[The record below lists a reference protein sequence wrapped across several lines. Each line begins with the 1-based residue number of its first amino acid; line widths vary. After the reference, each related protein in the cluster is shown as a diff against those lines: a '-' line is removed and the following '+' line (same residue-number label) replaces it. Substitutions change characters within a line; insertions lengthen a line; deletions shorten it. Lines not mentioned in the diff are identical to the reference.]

1 METINAVYFDICA
14 VILMAVLLF
23 SVISRKMTNG
33 LVNHIFLAL
42 IGINLLSA
50 AFDIWAVVMDRS
62 PDPTAYGMTERFL
75 SHSLY
80 LLFHNLAS
88 FVYLLYIIG
97 LTDTWHK
104 IRRRRLAAGMIG
116 GAYLLLTV
124 LFVLNPRSHLMF
136 SFNESGRYVRGVL
149 FPLLYLYA
157 FSVMLGGALWL
168 IKYRRL
174 LIRRNFYA
182 LLMMYLFGAL
192 TIAIQ
197 WIYPQLLL
205 EMFGAALSLLYIT
218 VIVHRPEERID
229 PKTGLM
235 KYEAYAVDMKKKFA
249 NGKHVTS
256 IITNIS
262 NYGALNSILGY
273 DGMNSLLKTIAD
285 AITGINRDLKARGE
299 LYYLDRGRF
308 RFVLDTEKTEQIRA
322 AAERINAF
330 LRRGVNVNGMELNLV
345 TYVCITRCPEDVP
358 DFKTLML
365 FGNDIH
371 NRTPYTGQVQQAS
384 VIAEKHPFGLGNE
397 LNDIIEQALSERR
410 FMVYY
415 QPIYST
421 SEKRFVSA
429 EALLRLKDEKYG
441 FIPPDLLIAAAERS
455 GAIHKIG
462 DLVMEEVCRFI
473 ADKEFEKLGLSYIEI
488 NLSVVQCMSPDLT
501 DKILKTVGKYGVAPE
516 RINLEITETAENYAQ
531 NIMTENIERL
541 HRAGFSFSLDDYGTG
556 YSNISRVSSLPLKIT
571 KLDKS
576 FVNPSDNPRM
586 WIVLESTVKMLKS
599 MNMEIVVEGV
609 ETKEMVRK
617 FTELRCDYIQGYYF
631 SKPIPAEELVKF
643 LQKHLKQKS
652 GVPEKA

>member
-1 METINAVYFDICA
+1 MQAVYFDICA

-23 SVISRKMTNG
+23 SVISRKMTSG
-33 LVNHIFLAL
+33 SINHIFLTL

-50 AFDIWAVVMDRS
+50 MFDIWAVVMDRS
-62 PDPTAYGMTERFL
+62 ADPTIYDMTQRYV

-80 LLFHNLAS
+80 LLFHNIAT
-88 FVYLLYIIG
+88 FVYFLYIIG
-97 LTDTWHK
+97 ITDTWHK
-104 IRRRRLAAGMIG
+104 IRYKRLSAGIIG
-116 GAYLLLTV
+116 GAYLFLILLLV
-124 LFVLNPRSHLMF
+124 INPFTEHMF
-136 SFNESGRYVRGVL
+136 AFDESGRYVRGAL
-149 FPLLYLYA
+149 FPLLYAYA
-157 FSVMLGGALWL
+157 FSIMLGGVLWL

-174 LIRRNFYA
+174 LIRTRFFA

-197 WIYPQLLL
+197 FINPQLLL
-205 EMFGAALSLLYIT
+205 EMFGAAISLLYIT
-218 VIVHRPEERID
+218 IVIHKPEDRID
-229 PKTGLM
+229 SVTRLI

-249 NGKHVTS
+249 NGRHVTS

-262 NYGALNSILGY
+262 NFGALNSILGY
-273 DGMNSLLKTIAD
+273 DGMNNLLKMIAD
-285 AITGINRDLKARGE
+285 ELVGINRDLKARGE

-308 RFVLDTEKTEQIRA
+308 RFVLDTEKKELIET

-330 LRRGVNVNGMELNLV
+330 LKHGVNVNGMELNLV

-371 NRTPYTGQVQQAS
+371 NRTPYTGQVLQAS

-397 LNDIIEQALSERR
+397 LNEIIDRAISDRR
-410 FMVYY
+410 FTVYY

-421 SEKRFVSA
+421 TEKRFVSA

-441 FIPPDLLIAAAERS
+441 FIPPDLFITAAEHS

-462 DLVMEEVCRFI
+462 DIVMEEVCRFI
-473 ADKEFEKLGLSYIEI
+473 SGDEFEKLGLEYIEV
-488 NLSVVQCMSPDLT
+488 NLSVVQCMSHDLT
-501 DKILKTVGKYGVAPE
+501 DKILKTVRKYGVSPE
-516 RINLEITETAENYAQ
+516 KINLEITETAEDYAQ
-531 NIMTENIERL
+531 NIMTENIEKL

-556 YSNISRVSSLPLKIT
+556 YSNITRVSSLPLKIV

-586 WIVLESTVKMLKS
+586 WIVLQSTVKMLKS

-609 ETKEMVRK
+609 ETKEMVKR
-617 FTELRCDYIQGYYF
+617 FSELHCDYIQGYYF
-631 SKPIPAEELVKF
+631 SKPIPAEDFGKF
-643 LQKHLKQKS
+643 ILKNLK
-652 GVPEKA
+652 KADRAY

>member
-1 METINAVYFDICA
+1 MQAVYFDICA

-23 SVISRKMTNG
+23 SVISRKMTSG
-33 LVNHIFLAL
+33 SINHIFLTL

-50 AFDIWAVVMDRS
+50 MFDIWAVVMDRS
-62 PDPTAYGMTERFL
+62 VDPTIYDMTQRYV

-80 LLFHNLAS
+80 LLFHNIAT
-88 FVYLLYIIG
+88 FVYFLYIIG
-97 LTDTWHK
+97 ITDTWHK
-104 IRRRRLAAGMIG
+104 IRYKRLSAGIIG
-116 GAYLLLTV
+116 GAYLFLILLLV
-124 LFVLNPRSHLMF
+124 INPFTDHMF
-136 SFNESGRYVRGVL
+136 AFDESGRYVRGAL
-149 FPLLYLYA
+149 FPLLYAYA
-157 FSVMLGGALWL
+157 FSVMLGGVLWL

-174 LIRRNFYA
+174 LIRTRFFA

-197 WIYPQLLL
+197 FINPQLLL
-205 EMFGAALSLLYIT
+205 EMFGAAISLLYIT
-218 VIVHRPEERID
+218 IVIHKPEDRID
-229 PKTGLM
+229 SVTRLI

-249 NGKHVTS
+249 NGRHVTS

-262 NYGALNSILGY
+262 NFGALNSILGY
-273 DGMNSLLKTIAD
+273 DGMNSLLKMIAD
-285 AITGINRDLKARGE
+285 ELVGINRDLKARGE

-308 RFVLDTEKTEQIRA
+308 RFVLDTEKKELIET

-330 LRRGVNVNGMELNLV
+330 LKHGVNVNGMELNLV

-371 NRTPYTGQVQQAS
+371 NRTPYTGQVLQAS

-397 LNDIIEQALSERR
+397 LNEIIDRAISDRR
-410 FMVYY
+410 FTVYY

-421 SEKRFVSA
+421 TEKRFVSA
-429 EALLRLKDEKYG
+429 EALLRLKDEQYG
-441 FIPPDLLIAAAERS
+441 FIPPDLFITAAEHS

-462 DLVMEEVCRFI
+462 DIVMEEVCRFI
-473 ADKEFEKLGLSYIEI
+473 SGDGFEKLGLEYIEV
-488 NLSVVQCMSPDLT
+488 NLSVVQCMSHDLT
-501 DKILKTVGKYGVAPE
+501 DKILNTVRKYGVSPE
-516 RINLEITETAENYAQ
+516 RINLEITETAEDYAQ
-531 NIMTENIERL
+531 NIMTENIEKL

-556 YSNISRVSSLPLKIT
+556 YSNITRVSSLPLKIV

-586 WIVLESTVKMLKS
+586 WIVLQSTVKMLKS

-609 ETKEMVRK
+609 ETKEMVKR
-617 FTELRCDYIQGYYF
+617 FSELRCDYIQGYYF
-631 SKPIPAEELVKF
+631 SKPIPAEDFVKF
-643 LQKHLKQKS
+643 ILKNPK
-652 GVPEKA
+652 KANRAC

>member
-1 METINAVYFDICA
+1 MQAVYFDICA

-23 SVISRKMTNG
+23 SVISRKMTSG

-50 AFDIWAVVMDRS
+50 AFDIWAVIMDRS
-62 PDPTAYGMTERFL
+62 VDPTVYDMTQRYL

-80 LLFHNLAS
+80 LLFHNIAA
-88 FVYLLYIIG
+88 FVYFLYIIG
-97 LTDTWHK
+97 ITDTWHK
-104 IRRRRLAAGMIG
+104 IRYKRLSAGIVG
-116 GAYLLLTV
+116 GAYLILTV
-124 LFVLNPRSHLMF
+124 LLAATPFTGIMF
-136 SFNESGRYVRGVL
+136 TFDESGRYIRGTL
-149 FPLLYLYA
+149 FPLLYVYA

-168 IKYRRL
+168 IKFRRL
-174 LIRRNFYA
+174 LDRTKFYA

-192 TIAIQ
+192 TIIIQ
-197 WIYPQLLL
+197 FLNPGLLL
-205 EMFGAALSLLYIT
+205 EMFGAAISLLYIT
-218 VIVHRPEERID
+218 IIVHKPEDRID
-229 PKTGLM
+229 PVTQLI

-249 NGKHVTS
+249 NDHHVTS

-262 NYGALNSILGY
+262 NFGTLNSILGY

-285 AITGINRDLKARGE
+285 TLVEINRDLKAHGE

-308 RFVLDTEKTEQIRA
+308 RFVLDTEKKELVNA
-322 AAERINAF
+322 AAKRINSF
-330 LRRGVNVNGMELNLV
+330 LKHGMNVNGMELNLV

-371 NRTPYTGQVQQAS
+371 NRTPYTGQVLQAS
-384 VIAEKHPFGLGNE
+384 VIAEKYPFGLGNR
-397 LNDIIEQALSERR
+397 LNEIIDRAIAERR

-421 SEKRFVSA
+421 TEKRFTSA

-441 FIPPDLLIAAAERS
+441 FIPPDLLIAAAEQS

-462 DLVMEEVCRFI
+462 DIVIEEVCRFI
-473 ADKEFEKLGLSYIEI
+473 AGDEFEKLGLDYIEI
-488 NLSVVQCMSPDLT
+488 NLSVVQCMSHDLT
-501 DKILKTVGKYGVAPE
+501 DKILKTVQKYGVSPE
-516 RINLEITETAENYAQ
+516 KINLEITETAEDYAQ

-541 HRAGFSFSLDDYGTG
+541 HRTGFSFSLDDYGTG
-556 YSNISRVSSLPLKIT
+556 YSNITRVSSLPLKIV

-586 WIVLESTVKMLKS
+586 WIVLQSTVKMLKS
-599 MNMEIVVEGV
+599 MNLDIVVEGV
-609 ETKEMVRK
+609 ESKENVKK
-617 FTELRCDYIQGYYF
+617 FSELRCDYIQGYYF
-631 SKPIPAEELVKF
+631 SKPIPAEEFVKF
-643 LQKHLKQKS
+643 ILKNLKKKNS
-652 GVPEKA
+652 TN